1 MKFRTVAK
9 KTFSAAMVGT
19 MVLSLAA
26 CGGSD
31 AQPSGDAAQT
41 DEAAAPAE
49 SEGADEAAGASEGA
63 SSDMNIAMI
72 TDSGD
77 ITDQS
82 FNQTTYEACKA
93 WAESN
98 GAQFTYYKP
107 DSDSDEA
114 RNASVDQAVAGGANV
129 IVMPGY
135 MFAAAI
141 VAQSGLYP
149 DVKFVALDVGA
160 GDICEMG
167 VGEGYDYNPDNWN
180 VADYYNTDNV
190 YSCTYQEEISGYMA
204 GYAAVKLGYRHLGF
218 LGGMSVPAVT
228 RFGYGYVQGAN
239 DAAKELGI
247 TGEVEIEYV
256 CGGQFYGDA
265 DITAAMDTW
274 YGTKGVEIVFACG
287 GGIYTSAAE
296 AAVKTDGK
304 VIGVDSDQ
312 APVIDQMKE
321 GLTVTSAMKGLSA
334 TVNTA
339 LDGIRDGKWSEFA
352 GKIDNLGMV
361 SENPEENFVQLPME
375 STQWGDG
382 FTQDDYKALVKE
394 IYSGNVKISNDISAM
409 PSTDVKVTDYGSI
422 K

>member
-1 MKFRTVAK
+1 M
-9 KTFSAAMVGT
+9 
-19 MVLSLAA
+19 AA
-26 CGGSD
+26 C
-31 AQPSGDAAQT
+31 PYLLL
-41 DEAAAPAE
+41 P
-49 SEGADEAAGASEGA
+49 
-63 SSDMNIAMI
+63 
-72 TDSGD
+72 
-77 ITDQS
+77 
-82 FNQTTYEACKA
+82 
-93 WAESN
+93 
-98 GAQFTYYKP
+98 
-107 DSDSDEA
+107 
-114 RNASVDQAVAGGANV
+114 
-129 IVMPGY
+129 
-135 MFAAAI
+135 
-141 VAQSGLYP
+141 
-149 DVKFVALDVGA
+149 
-160 GDICEMG
+160 
-167 VGEGYDYNPDNWN
+167 
-180 VADYYNTDNV
+180 
-190 YSCTYQEEISGYMA
+190 
-204 GYAAVKLGYRHLGF
+204 
-218 LGGMSVPAVT
+218 
-228 RFGYGYVQGAN
+228 
-239 DAAKELGI
+239 I

>member
-1 MKFRTVAK
+1 MRK
-9 KTFSAAMVGT
+9 KIIAMVLSVT
-19 MVLSLAA
+19 MVFSLAA

-160 GDICEMG
+160 GDICEKG